1 MRRVLIAFIIVSAPQ
16 LSFSQDLESLIKGG
30 TADANYLVKGYISPA
45 LNTIGSGFC
54 QGWYNTAKPH
64 KLIGF
69 DLTVTASAIYFPSSD
84 LTYRVQNNTN
94 PPNTAPNGL
103 VNLQVTPSTTQSVA
117 APTVFGSG
125 TAPTFQ
131 FLSTPNPNGT
141 PIPGQTVKGAPGLDI
156 AKEVGTFIPTAM
168 VQLGIG
174 LPKGT
179 DLKFR
184 FFPSTKVGDN
194 GTASML
200 GFGLMHDIKQHIPG
214 IKKLPFDLSIFGG
227 YTNVKMDVGLD
238 SSKPDQK
245 ANFETTATTVQALI
259 SKKLSVLTF
268 YGGLG
273 YNFTSASL
281 AMKGAYETGLN
292 DVNGKKIE
300 LINPVDFSVSQAG
313 PRLTAGMRLKLA
325 IFTFHGD
332 YTFQQYNALTVGFG
346 FNVR

>member
-1 MRRVLIAFIIVSAPQ
+1 MKRILTAFIILSATQ
-16 LSFSQDLESLIKGG
+16 LSFSQDLESLIKGSG
-30 TADANYLVKGYISPA
+30 QDANYLVKGYISPA
-45 LNTIGSGFC
+45 LNTIGAGFA

-84 LTYRVQNNTN
+84 LTYKVENSQMT
-94 PPNTAPNGL
+94 
-103 VNLQVTPSTTQSVA
+103 NLQVNVPPSTATSID
-117 APTVFGSG
+117 APTIFGSA
-125 TAPTFQ
+125 TAPTYQ
-131 FLSTPNPNGT
+131 LKGPLPPPNGPIL
-141 PIPGQTVKGAPGLDI
+141 PIPGQTIQGAPGLDF
-156 AKEVGTFIPTAM
+156 AKEVGTFIPVAM

-184 FFPSTKVGDN
+184 FYPSTKIGDN
-194 GTASML
+194 GSASML

-214 IKKLPFDLSIFGG
+214 IKRLPFDLSIFAG
-227 YTNVKMDVGLD
+227 YTNAKLDVGLD
-238 SSKPDQK
+238 SNKPDQK
-245 ANFETTATTVQALI
+245 AIFETTATTVQALI

-281 AMKGAYETGLN
+281 AMKGSYDLGLTGVPPLV
-292 DVNGKKIE
+292 DPVN
-300 LINPVDFSVSQAG
+300 FSVSQSG

-325 IFTFHGD
+325 IFSFHGD
-332 YTFQQYNALTVGFG
+332 YTFQKYNALTVGFG
-346 FNVR
+346 LSIR

>member
-1 MRRVLIAFIIVSAPQ
+1 MKRILTSFIILSAVH
-16 LSFSQDLESLIKGG
+16 LTSAQDLENLIKGS
-30 TADANYLVKGYISPA
+30 TADANYLTKGYVSPI
-45 LNTIGSGFC
+45 LNSIGAGFA

-69 DLTVTASAIYFPSSD
+69 DLTVTASAIYFPTSD
-84 LTYRVQNNTN
+84 LTYRVENSQ
-94 PPNTAPNGL
+94 L
-103 VNLQVTPSTTQSVA
+103 SNLQVNVPPSNTTFVD
-117 APTVFGSG
+117 APTILGSS
-125 TAPTFQ
+125 TAPVYQ
-131 FLSTPNPNGT
+131 LKGPTPPPNGPII
-141 PIPGQTVKGAPGLDI
+141 PIPGQTVSGTPGLDLK
-156 AKEVGTFIPTAM
+156 KEGFSFIPTAM

-214 IKKLPFDLSIFGG
+214 IKRLPFDLSAFVG
-227 YTNVKMDVGLD
+227 YTNVKTDVGLD
-238 SSKPDQK
+238 ASRPDQK

-281 AMKGAYETGLN
+281 SMKGRYDTGLR
-292 DVNGKKIE
+292 DLNGTAIQ
-300 LINPVDFSVSQAG
+300 LQDPVDFTLSQSG
-313 PRLTAGMRLKLA
+313 PRVTAGMRLKLF

>member
-1 MRRVLIAFIIVSAPQ
+1 MKRILTAFIILFATQ
-16 LSFSQDLESLIKGG
+16 ASFSQDLENLIKGSG
-30 TADANYLVKGYISPA
+30 QDANYLVKGYISPA
-45 LNTIGSGFC
+45 LNTIGAGFA

-84 LTYRVQNNTN
+84 LTYRVQNNN
-94 PPNTAPNGL
+94 APANTTPNGL
-103 VNLQVTPSTTQSVA
+103 VNLQVTPSNTQFIN

-125 TAPTFQ
+125 ALADRPTYQ
-131 FLSTPNPNGT
+131 LLANGI
-141 PIPGQTVKGAPGLDI
+141 PVPGQTVPGASGLDFS
-156 AKEVGTFIPTAM
+156 KEVGSFIPVAM

-184 FFPSTKVGDN
+184 FYPSTKIGDN
-194 GTASML
+194 GSASML

-214 IKKLPFDLSIFGG
+214 IKRLPFDLSIFAG
-227 YTNVKMDVGLD
+227 YTNAKLDVGL
-238 SSKPDQK
+238 STSAPDQK
-245 ANFETTATTVQALI
+245 AIFETTATTVQALI

-281 AMKGAYETGLN
+281 AMKGSYNLGLTGVPPLV
-292 DVNGKKIE
+292 DPVN
-300 LINPVDFSVSQAG
+300 FSVSQSG

-325 IFTFHGD
+325 IFSFHGD
-332 YTFQQYNALTVGFG
+332 YTFQKYNALTVGFG
-346 FNVR
+346 LSIR